1 MSDFFDR
8 LVEEIVSSPHAP
20 DSHGAARA
28 VAATQRARFKR
39 SALARTRSGRRLL
52 VAIALLCVSGT
63 VGGLALAGT
72 FGGQRISPQQWVNGQ
87 RVRPAVAITP
97 AQSAK
102 LGILRRPRVASDA
115 LLPWD
120 AFSATHTP
128 MAANGVNPSLSRRAE
143 GFASGAAW
151 VIPGNGTICL
161 IAVNVQG
168 LAMASEQLAPGSTT
182 PSPVARI
189 HGADGATGCT
199 TDSNAAKGWSAG
211 TGGTHES
218 PGMTFTAGI
227 VPDDVTA
234 VTVSL
239 AGGGPLS
246 LPVHEN
252 VYMAEVHGWPS
263 SVSFTGPAGPVTI
276 GNGLEPAPLARTAEG
291 RRAAE
296 ADRNGQACRRAEQQG
311 PYAHGTCRPTAEQPP
326 KQPAFTAA
334 SVAAPVSLT
343 PHTERVRLGGHGT
356 ALERILIVSFRARAP
371 VIKGTSDYRILMSCG
386 VDEIEGAVTHGVRR
400 GQLVHNATGIGLCH
414 GALHVTVLYTFDAH
428 PNGVPD
434 NLRGPTLTVGTQT
447 YTVR

>member
-1 MSDFFDR
+1 
-8 LVEEIVSSPHAP
+8 
-20 DSHGAARA
+20 
-28 VAATQRARFKR
+28 
-39 SALARTRSGRRLL
+39 L

-72 FGGQRISPQQWVNGQ
+72 FGGQRISPQQWVDGQ

-97 AQSAK
+97 AQSAD

-120 AFSATHTP
+120 AFSVTHTP
-128 MAANGVNPSLSRRAE
+128 MAANGVNPSLSRRAV

-151 VIPGNGTICL
+151 VIAGNGTICL
-161 IAVNVQG
+161 IADNAQG

-182 PSPVARI
+182 PKNIARI
-189 HGADGATGCT
+189 PGADGATGCT
-199 TDSNAAKGWSAG
+199 TDSSAAKGWSAG
-211 TGGTHES
+211 TGGTRES
-218 PGMTFTAGI
+218 PGMIFTAGI
-227 VPDDVTA
+227 VPDGVAA
-234 VTVSL
+234 VTVSVT
-239 AGGGPLS
+239 GRGSLS

-252 VYMAEVHGWPS
+252 VYMAEIHGWPS

-276 GNGLEPAPLARTAEG
+276 GNGPDVLARLSRTAEG

-296 ADRNGQACRRAEQQG
+296 ADRSGQACRRAEQQG
-311 PYAHGTCRPTAEQPP
+311 PYAHGTCRPTAEQPS

-334 SVAAPVSLT
+334 SVASRVSLS
-343 PHTERVRLGGHGT
+343 PRKERFPFGDHGT
-356 ALERILIVSFRARAP
+356 ILETVLVVSFRARAP

-400 GQLVHNATGIGLCH
+400 GQLVHNATPIGICH
-414 GALHVTVLYTFDAH
+414 GALHVTVLYTYDAH
-428 PNGVPD
+428 PNGVAT